1 MRSVV
6 DDSLSLGGH
15 DSLLESLAYAEN
27 RGVLR
32 ENRHAPRR
40 YICDPPLVAFL
51 WALHLGMYI
60 VLKVR
65 GHPVVSREAI
75 DRVGQSA
82 AD

>member
-1 MRSVV
+1 
-6 DDSLSLGGH
+6 
-15 DSLLESLAYAEN
+15 
-27 RGVLR
+27 LR

-40 YICDPPLVAFL
+40 YVCDPPLVAFL
-51 WALHLGMYI
+51 GALHLGMYV